1 MPLLAWAL
9 TGDFRKTDVVA
20 PLVKPA
26 ELKGYARFS
35 LLGKDYPALI
45 KHDKSSIVDGLLLC
59 PQDKSQRKKLD
70 DFEGEAYVVTPVQV
84 NVVGEEGQV
93 VDADIY
99 LWNGE
104 RDAVSV
110 DHWDLDTFIKERLD
124 DWIELF
130 AGMELVGD
138 DDNSSISTLCGEE
151 DSFYQCSV
159 KPVPDVDGS
168 PSLSP
173 A

>member
-9 TGDFRKTDVVA
+9 TGDSRKTNAVA
-20 PLVKPA
+20 PLVRPA

-35 LLGKDYPALI
+35 LFGKDYPALI
-45 KHDKSSIVDGLLLC
+45 EHDKTSIVDGLLLY
-59 PQDKSQRKKLD
+59 PQDKSQRQKLD
-70 DFEGEAYVVTPVQV
+70 DFEGEAYTMTPVQV
-84 NVVGEEGQV
+84 TVIGEEGRT

-104 RDAVSV
+104 RDAVSM
-110 DHWDLDTFIKERLD
+110 DPWDLDTFIRERLN

-138 DDNSSISTLCGEE
+138 DAD
-151 DSFYQCSV
+151 
-159 KPVPDVDGS
+159 P
-168 PSLSP
+168 
-173 A
+173 

>member
-9 TGDFRKTDVVA
+9 TGDPRKTDVVA

-35 LLGKDYPALI
+35 LFGKDYPALI
-45 KHDKSSIVDGLLLC
+45 KHDETSIVDGLLLC
-59 PQDKSQRKKLD
+59 PQDKSQRQKLD
-70 DFEGEAYVVTPVQV
+70 GFEGEAYAVILVQV
-84 NVVGEEGQV
+84 TVVGKEDQMVE
-93 VDADIY
+93 ADIY

-110 DHWDLDTFIKERLD
+110 DRWDLDTFIRERLD

-138 DDNSSISTLCGEE
+138 DAD
-151 DSFYQCSV
+151 
-159 KPVPDVDGS
+159 P
-168 PSLSP
+168 
-173 A
+173 

>member
-9 TGDFRKTDVVA
+9 TGDSRKTNVVA

-26 ELKGYARFS
+26 LLKGYARFS

-45 KHDKSSIVDGLLLC
+45 KHNETSIVDGLLLC
-59 PQDKSQRKKLD
+59 PQNKSQRRKLD
-70 DFEGEAYVVTPVQV
+70 DFEGEAYTVTPVQV
-84 NVVGEEGQV
+84 TVVGEEGQMV
-93 VDADIY
+93 EADIY

-104 RDAVSV
+104 RDAVSA
-110 DHWDLDTFIKERLD
+110 DSWDLDTFIKERLD

-130 AGMELVGD
+130 GGMQLAGD
-138 DDNSSISTLCGEE
+138 DE
-151 DSFYQCSV
+151 D
-159 KPVPDVDGS
+159 
-168 PSLSP
+168 

>member
-9 TGDFRKTDVVA
+9 TGDSRKTDVVA

-45 KHDKSSIVDGLLLC
+45 EHDETSTVDGLLLC
-59 PQDKSQRKKLD
+59 PQDESQRKKLD
-70 DFEGEAYVVTPVQV
+70 DFEGEAYTTTPVQV
-84 NVVGEEGQV
+84 TVIGEEGQM

-110 DHWDLDTFIKERLD
+110 DRWDLDTFIRERLN

-130 AGMELVGD
+130 ADMELLGD
-138 DDNSSISTLCGEE
+138 DAD
-151 DSFYQCSV
+151 
-159 KPVPDVDGS
+159 P
-168 PSLSP
+168 
-173 A
+173 

>member
-9 TGDFRKTDVVA
+9 TGDSQKIDVVT

-45 KHDKSSIVDGLLLC
+45 KHHETSIVDGLLLC
-59 PQDKSQRKKLD
+59 PRDKSQRKKLD
-70 DFEGEAYVVTPVQV
+70 DFEGEAYMVTPAQV
-84 NVVGEEGQV
+84 TVIDEEGQTRL
-93 VDADIY
+93 VDAEIY

-110 DHWDLDTFIKERLD
+110 DHWDLRIFIQERLD
-124 DWIELF
+124 EWIELF

-138 DDNSSISTLCGEE
+138 DAD
-151 DSFYQCSV
+151 
-159 KPVPDVDGS
+159 P
-168 PSLSP
+168 
-173 A
+173 

>member
-9 TGDFRKTDVVA
+9 TGDSWKTDVVA

-26 ELKGYARFS
+26 LLKGYARFS

-45 KHDKSSIVDGLLLC
+45 KYNETSIVDGLLLC
-59 PQDKSQRKKLD
+59 PQNKSQRRKLD
-70 DFEGEAYVVTPVQV
+70 DFEGEAYTVTPVQV
-84 NVVGEEGQV
+84 TVVGEEGQMV
-93 VDADIY
+93 EADIY

-104 RDAVSV
+104 RDAVSA
-110 DHWDLDTFIKERLD
+110 DSWDLDTFIKERLD

-130 AGMELVGD
+130 GGMQLVGD
-138 DDNSSISTLCGEE
+138 DE
-151 DSFYQCSV
+151 D
-159 KPVPDVDGS
+159 
-168 PSLSP
+168 